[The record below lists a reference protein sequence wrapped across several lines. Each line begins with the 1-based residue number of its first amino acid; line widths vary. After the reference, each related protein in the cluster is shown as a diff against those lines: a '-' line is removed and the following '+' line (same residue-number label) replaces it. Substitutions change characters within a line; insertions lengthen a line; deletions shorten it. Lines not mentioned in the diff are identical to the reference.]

1 MPIHQASS
9 GHLNDLHK
17 EIDYFDRKIA
27 YCRDVEK
34 FESEAER
41 SSALHKLETKRG
53 TLVKAAAEITALGVQ
68 FNPKYLPRS
77 FKSAGQAAETKA
89 SA

>member
-1 MPIHQASS
+1 MPLHPATT
-9 GHLNDLHK
+9 GHLDDLHK

-34 FESEAER
+34 FESEADR

-53 TLVKAAAEITALGVQ
+53 TLVKAAAGITAQGVQ

-77 FKSAGQAAETKA
+77 FKNAGLVEETKT

>member
-1 MPIHQASS
+1 MRLHRATR
-9 GHLNDLHK
+9 GDLDDLHK

-27 YCRDVEK
+27 YCRDLER
-34 FESEAER
+34 FDSEAQR
-41 SSALHKLETKRG
+41 SSALHKLVTKRG

-77 FKSAGQAAETKA
+77 FKTAAEETKS

>member
-1 MPIHQASS
+1 MQRHPAST
-9 GHLNDLHK
+9 GHLDDLHK

-27 YCRDVEK
+27 YCRDLEK
-34 FESEAER
+34 FASETER
-41 SSALHKLETKRG
+41 GSALRKLVTRRE

-77 FKSAGQAAETKA
+77 FKTAPTPEAKIPA
-89 SA
+89 